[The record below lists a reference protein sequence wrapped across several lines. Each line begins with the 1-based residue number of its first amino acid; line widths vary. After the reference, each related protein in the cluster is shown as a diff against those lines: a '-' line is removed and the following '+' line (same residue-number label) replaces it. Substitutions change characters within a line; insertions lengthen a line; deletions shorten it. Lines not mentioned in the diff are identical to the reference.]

1 MYKTLK
7 ISTIVIL
14 VILLISGLVALSFRN
29 VASVMAYPIGAL
41 FAYYAVVLIVIISL
55 KKQFGKLLVIAIIW
69 ILFLTPIVWLIVA
82 PEQLPILM
90 PVLNIDMK

>member
-29 VASVMAYPIGAL
+29 VVSVMAYPIGAL
-41 FAYYAVVLIVIISL
+41 FANYAVVLIVIISL
-55 KKQFGKLLVIAIIW
+55 KKQFCKLLVIAIIW
-69 ILFLTPIVWLIVA
+69 ILFLAPIVWLIVA

-90 PVLNIDMK
+90 PVLDIDMK

>member
-14 VILLISGLVALSFRN
+14 VILLISGLVALSFGN
-29 VASVMAYPIGAL
+29 VVSVMAYPIGAL

>member
-14 VILLISGLVALSFRN
+14 VILLISGLVALSLRN
-29 VASVMAYPIGAL
+29 VVSVMAYPIGAL

>member
-29 VASVMAYPIGAL
+29 VVSVMAYPIGAL

-69 ILFLTPIVWLIVA
+69 MLCGIQKKPTLGQAHLVFANAKT
-82 PEQLPILM
+82 QR
-90 PVLNIDMK
+90 

>member
-29 VASVMAYPIGAL
+29 VVSVMSYTIGAL

-69 ILFLTPIVWLIVA
+69 ILFLTTIVWLIVA